1 MGNAFLQREFASS
14 ASTTDMEHLSLTKGS
29 RFNAVVLG
37 PAHLPSHWPN
47 AQCPDWRHCRYQ
59 PSRQPASVL
68 LPTTHHS
75 QLRPQ
80 LALLCWG
87 RGLERYG
94 EDVIGRYGEDI
105 IGNLSTCYISSS
117 LTSMFW
123 PWIQLLYST
132 RVSEH
137 LVYHNALSRSEI

>member
-14 ASTTDMEHLSLTKGS
+14 ASITDIEHFSLTKGS
-29 RFNAVVLG
+29 RFNAMVLG

-80 LALLCWG
+80 LALQCWG

-94 EDVIGRYGEDI
+94 EDV

-123 PWIQLLYST
+123 PWIQLFYST